1 MPQGDRGIFEFL
13 LLLRRATERERRPQ
27 RRTASAEAPDAL
39 FHRLQTRRRLRRDR
53 RIFGCG
59 FHHRAADLG
68 GADSFSISADS
79 SRAWV
84 LRRLAGDPASAS
96 ANTSGSVGA
105 TRRTGRAIRARTRLR
120 TDGVKVEVFGNCSRL
135 FQPSSVVRGTHR
147 APAINRAL
155 LLWLCAK
162 TIRAAR
168 HKSPGQWKSIP
179 HPAPPA

>member
-1 MPQGDRGIFEFL
+1 MPQGNRGVFEFL
-13 LLLRRATERERRPQ
+13 LLLRRKAEQRAQ
-27 RRTASAEAPDAL
+27 RRAASAEAPDAL
-39 FHRLQTRRRLRRDR
+39 FHRLQTRRRLRRHR
-53 RIFGCG
+53 RISRRG

-68 GADSFSISADS
+68 GADSVSISADS

-105 TRRTGRAIRARTRLR
+105 TRRTVRARTRLCP
-120 TDGVKVEVFGNCSRL
+120 DGVKVEVFGNCSAA
-135 FQPSSVVRGTHR
+135 SSVKRRAHR